1 MGKSLLVLGA
11 QWGDEGKG
19 KITNYFSEK
28 ADVVIRY
35 QGGNNAG
42 HTIVFNN
49 HKYALS
55 SIPSGIFDENV
66 KCVIANGVVLN
77 PRAFIEER
85 NQLIKQGFPCN
96 NLYISDRCHVIFD
109 HHIELDRLNEEG
121 LKDKKIGTTKKG
133 IGPCYSD
140 KTERIGMRMCDFIG
154 PNFKNRYKEL
164 LEIKN
169 RQIRSL
175 NGKEIDY
182 ETSVLEYEK
191 LADLIRPMVTD
202 TIALLNNERKSG
214 KNILFEGAQ
223 GSLLDVDFGSYPY
236 VTSSHV
242 TSGGVICGTGIGCHG
257 VDEVLGIV
265 KAYQTRVGEGAFPT
279 ELLDEVGELIREKG
293 HEYGTVTHRPRRTGY
308 LDLVALRY
316 SILVNGITSICLT
329 LLDVLTGFEEVK
341 VCVAYECGDKIIH
354 TLPASDDVLKQCKPV
369 YKTLKGWSIDIS
381 NVKTFD
387 ELPENA
393 KEYIRFIENELEVPI
408 DVFSVGPDKLQTI
421 VRKEIF

>member
-19 KITNYFSEK
+19 KITNYLSEK

-42 HTIVFNN
+42 HTIVFNQ

-55 SIPSGIFDENV
+55 SIPSGVFDENI

-77 PRAFIEER
+77 PRAFVKER
-85 NQLIKQGFPCN
+85 NQLIEQGFACN
-96 NLYISDRCHVIFD
+96 NIYISDRCHVIFD
-109 HHIELDRLNEEG
+109 HHLELDRLNEEN

-133 IGPCYSD
+133 IGPCYTD
-140 KTERIGMRMCDFIG
+140 KVARIGMRMCDFVG
-154 PNFKNRYKEL
+154 PNFQQMYKDL
-164 LEIKN
+164 LAIKN
-169 RQIRSL
+169 QQIRSL
-175 NGKEIDY
+175 NGNEIDY
-182 ETSVLEYEK
+182 ETSVLEYQQ
-191 LADLIRPMVTD
+191 LADTLRPMVTD
-202 TIALLNNERKSG
+202 TISLINKEKQLG

-242 TSGGVICGTGIGCHG
+242 TSGGVFCGAGIGCHG
-257 VDEVLGIV
+257 LDEVLGIV

-279 ELLDEVGELIREKG
+279 ELFDEVGNEIREKG
-293 HEYGTVTHRPRRTGY
+293 HEYGTVTHRPRRVGY
-308 LDLVALRY
+308 LDLVALKY

-329 LLDVLTGFEEVK
+329 LLDVLTGFKEIK
-341 VCVAYECGDKIIH
+341 VCIAYEYNNQIIK
-354 TLPASDDVLKQCKPV
+354 TLPASDEVLHHCKPI
-369 YKTLKGWSIDIS
+369 YQTFNGWNEDLSAIKS
-381 NVKTFD
+381 FD

-393 KEYIRFIENELEVPI
+393 KKYICFIEKEVNVPVDI
-408 DVFSVGPDKLQTI
+408 FSVGADKLQTI

>member
-42 HTIVFNN
+42 HTIVFDN

-55 SIPSGIFDENV
+55 SIPSGVFDENV
-66 KCVIANGVVLN
+66 KCVIANGCVLN
-77 PRAFIEER
+77 PRAFVIER
-85 NQLIKQGFPCN
+85 NKLIEQGFSCN
-96 NLYISDRCHVIFD
+96 NIYISDRCHVIFD
-109 HHIELDRLNEEG
+109 HNIEIDRLNEER

-154 PNFKNRYKEL
+154 PNFKERYKTL

-169 RQIRSL
+169 RQIKSL
-175 NGKEIDY
+175 GGNEIDY
-182 ETSVLEYEK
+182 EKTVLEYLEI
-191 LADLIRPMVTD
+191 ADLIRPMVTD
-202 TIALLNNERKSG
+202 TIALINNERKNG

-223 GSLLDVDFGSYPY
+223 GSLLDIDFGSYPY

-257 VDEVLGIV
+257 IDDVLGIV

-279 ELLDEVGELIREKG
+279 ELNNEIGNEIREKG

-308 LDLVALRY
+308 LDLVALKY

-329 LLDVLTGFEEVK
+329 LLDVLTGFDEVK
-341 VCVAYECGDKIIH
+341 VCVAYEYNNEILN
-354 TLPASDDVLKQCKPV
+354 TLPASDDVLKECKPV
-369 YKTLKGWSIDIS
+369 YKTLKGWKEDIS
-381 NVKTFD
+381 NTKTFD
-387 ELPENA
+387 ELPKA
-393 KEYIRFIENELEVPI
+393 AQEYIEFIEKELDVPV

>member
-55 SIPSGIFDENV
+55 SIPSGVFDDNV
-66 KCVIANGVVLN
+66 KCIIANGFVFN
-77 PRAFIEER
+77 PRAFVVER
-85 NQLIKQGFPCN
+85 NQLIEQGFSCN
-96 NLYISDRCHVIFD
+96 NIYISDRCHVVFD
-109 HHIELDRLNEEG
+109 HHIEIDKLNEAN
-121 LKDKKIGTTKKG
+121 LKDRKIGTTKKG
-133 IGPCYSD
+133 IGPCYTD
-140 KTERIGMRMCDFIG
+140 KTARVGMRMCDFVG
-154 PNFKNRYKEL
+154 PNFKSRYKEL

-169 RQIRSL
+169 QQIRSL
-175 NGKEIDY
+175 NGTEIDY
-182 ETSVLEYEK
+182 EKTVEEYQK
-191 LADLIRPMVTD
+191 LADIIRPMVTD
-202 TIALLNNERKSG
+202 TITLINDERKKG

-223 GSLLDVDFGSYPY
+223 GSLLDIDFGSYPY

-257 VDEVLGIV
+257 IDEVLGIV

-279 ELLDEVGELIREKG
+279 ELFDEIGAEIREKG

-308 LDLVALRY
+308 LDLVALKY
-316 SILVNGITSICLT
+316 SILINGITSICLT
-329 LLDVLTGFEEVK
+329 LLDVLTGFKEVK
-341 VCVAYECGDKIIH
+341 VCVAYEYENQILN
-354 TLPASDDVLKQCKPV
+354 TLPSSDDVLKNCKPI
-369 YKTLKGWSIDIS
+369 YKTLEGWNEDIS
-381 NVKTFD
+381 NVKSFD

-393 KEYIRFIENELEVPI
+393 KNYIRFIENELNVPV
-408 DVFSVGPDKLQTI
+408 DVFSVGADKLQTI